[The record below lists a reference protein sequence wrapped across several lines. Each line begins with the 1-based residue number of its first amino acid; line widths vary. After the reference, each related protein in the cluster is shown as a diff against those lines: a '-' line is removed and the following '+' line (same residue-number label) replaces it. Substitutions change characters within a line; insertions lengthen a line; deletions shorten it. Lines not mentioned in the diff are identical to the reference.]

1 MKSSLKYVIVLI
13 MFMII
18 TPALQAEGDV
28 VLNHDLEY
36 INSDLKDVMRD
47 LAEIGGFRVILDR
60 QIQGEVTLT
69 LMRGVTAK
77 EAIATVARGYGYS
90 SRWLN
95 ASALMVG
102 TTTYINSNFAA
113 RSTRIHTLK
122 YADPTVVVEKLQTV
136 VPRERIKIDHQKKEL
151 TVTADVAEHQNI
163 TDLLN
168 RMDNSSS
175 PINLEIRVEELTDS
189 LWRQLRLEIDWG
201 PTELGTV
208 VLNSEQQKLLHENI
222 NQLLLGRSDLTCFN
236 AQEARVLIGDYLV
249 NPSQINN
256 GDHQNSVEDLETGT
270 RLIITP
276 SVVEGQRVILKVNTV
291 VKHNTGQKQTV
302 VRGIHSLIGMNL
314 NQTILLNGA
323 LQRHEY
329 LNLKKMGNSY
339 QYPILE
345 NMFNKRVASDQNETT
360 RIVLLVTPKLADR
373 NEKKNNDGAL
383 NLSSGLIGKE
393 MTGEGV
399 SSTEDSST
407 PEQPEPNIEGL
418 EPIEEKPVIIFD
430 AVVIPENQ
438 SEQQTSKPT
447 EQPDR
452 RTVNTYNVKY
462 LVKPGDTPIGIA
474 KKFGADLA
482 TILSGN
488 KISSTDVIKVGMEL
502 TIPTPADRIYMVK
515 PKETLWRIAKRYGT
529 TIEVLM
535 DLNGIED
542 QTKVKEGQALVLP
555 TSIRNVVNPQF

>member
-1 MKSSLKYVIVLI
+1 MKLFSKCIIVVLI
-13 MFMII
+13 FMII
-18 TPALQAEGDV
+18 ASAIQADGDV
-28 VLNHDLEY
+28 MLNHDLEY
-36 INSDLKDVMRD
+36 INSELKDVMRD

-102 TTTYINSNFAA
+102 TTAYINGNFAA

-122 YADPTVVVEKLQTV
+122 YADPAAVAEKLQTV

-151 TVTADVAEHQNI
+151 TVTADIAEHQNI
-163 TDLLN
+163 SDLVN

-175 PINLEIRVEELTDS
+175 SINLEIRVEELTDS
-189 LWRQLRLEIDWG
+189 LWRKLRLEIEWG

-208 VLNSEQQKLLHENI
+208 ILNSEQQKLLHENA
-222 NQLLLGRSDLTCFN
+222 NQFLLGRSDLTCFN

-256 GDHQNSVEDLETGT
+256 GDHKNSAEDLETGT

-276 SVVEGQRVILKVNTV
+276 SVVDGQRVILKVNTA
-291 VKHNTGQKQTV
+291 VKHNTGQKQTI

-314 NQTILLNGA
+314 NQTILINGA

-329 LNLKKMGNSY
+329 LNLKKMANSY

-345 NMFNKRVASDQNETT
+345 NMFNKSVAADQNETA
-360 RIVLLVTPKLADR
+360 RIVLLVTPKLADSS
-373 NEKKNNDGAL
+373 EKKIDDGAS

-407 PEQPEPNIEGL
+407 PDQMEPNTEGL
-418 EPIEEKPVIIFD
+418 ELIEDKPVIIFD

-438 SEQQTSKPT
+438 SGQQTSKPS
-447 EQPDR
+447 EQPGR
-452 RTVNTYNVKY
+452 RSANTYDVKY

-482 TILSGN
+482 AIFSGN
-488 KISSTDVIKVGMEL
+488 KISSADVLKVGTVL
-502 TIPTPADRIYMVK
+502 IIPTPVDRIYMVK